1 MKKTPLKIGNIEL
14 KTPFL
19 LAPLAGITDVS
30 MRLLCMKQGA
40 SLVFTEMVSAKGL
53 WYGDKKTGRLLK
65 TGAEERNTGF
75 QLFGRD
81 PEIMG
86 FAADALKEEKNIIL
100 DLNAGCPVP
109 KIVKNGEGSA
119 LLKEPEQLYDVVRAM
134 VEKAGKPVTVKI
146 RKGFYRGENTAV
158 EAARA
163 AEAAGASAVTVH
175 GRTREQYYE
184 GRADWDAVAQ
194 VKRALKIPV
203 IGNGDV
209 KSGRDAVRMME
220 ETGCDGVM
228 IARGALGNPW
238 IFAESAALWEER
250 TPPPPPSDEERI
262 ETLLKHLDLIEENK
276 GEYIAVREIR
286 KHTGWYTKGMKGSAA
301 LRRQVNSITD
311 IDLMREIIKS
321 FSGSMGS
328 RRD

>member
-1 MKKTPLKIGNIEL
+1 MVEIGNVKINGISV
-14 KTPFL
+14 
-19 LAPLAGITDVS
+19 LAPMAGVTDIGFRTVC
-30 MRLLCMKQGA
+30 RECGA
-40 SLVFTEMVSAKGL
+40 AYTYTEMVSAKGL

-81 PEIMG
+81 PEIMA
-86 FAADALKEEKNIIL
+86 FAADALKEEKNLIL

-175 GRTREQYYE
+175 GRTREQYYD

-194 VKRALKIPV
+194 VKKALKIPV

-238 IFAESAALWEER
+238 IFAAPSCSKRSWR
-250 TPPPPPSDEERI
+250 KTPSSS
-262 ETLLKHLDLIEENK
+262 
-276 GEYIAVREIR
+276 G
-286 KHTGWYTKGMKGSAA
+286 TGS
-301 LRRQVNSITD
+301 
-311 IDLMREIIKS
+311 
-321 FSGSMGS
+321 
-328 RRD
+328 